1 MMVAGRY
8 RLGHSLGVGG
18 MGRVWL
24 AEDEV
29 LRRPVAI
36 KEVTIPAGLSDDERK
51 ELRLRTLREARAAGR
66 VSHPNVV
73 QIYDVIHGEE
83 QPWIVMEYVP
93 ARSLLQLIEEHGPL
107 PVAQVAQIGLAIL
120 SALAAANR
128 AGVLHRDIKPSNVL
142 VGDDGR
148 VVLTD
153 FGSAVL
159 DDNDSTITKAGLVL
173 GSPEYIAPERAR
185 TGVSTPESDLW
196 SLGATLYA
204 AAEGRPPFHRP
215 TVMATLA
222 AVATRRPD
230 PMRQGTAL
238 RPVINGLL
246 KKDPAVRMSAFD
258 TERRLHRLAGPAS
271 TALESEVPAV
281 PPAEQRRRLRLAV
294 ASVTALAAIGGLV
307 VVTQAPHS
315 TPDARWAATTGGTH
329 SAGRPAREQ
338 PLPADLIWWHD
349 QDGFIIPM
357 PTGWRAV
364 REGSTGVFFRDPDGP
379 RTLRVHAWNPPATD
393 PVVALTREE
402 ARTTLAN
409 YHRLRIQVL
418 PNGQGAEWEYTFT
431 GTTGEMHG
439 LERGFVVDGHAY
451 LIQWRIPVSAWLASL
466 TEYTAIV
473 DGFHR

>member
-1 MMVAGRY
+1 VQVAVVMVAGRY
-8 RLGHSLGVGG
+8 RLDHSLGVGG

-24 AEDEV
+24 AHDEV
-29 LRRPVAI
+29 LQREVAI
-36 KEVTIPAGLSDDERK
+36 KEVALPAGLSDDERE

-73 QIYDVIHGEE
+73 QIYDVVHGGE

-93 ARSLLQLIEEHGPL
+93 ARSLLQLIEEQGPL
-107 PVAQVAQIGLAIL
+107 PVPQVALIGLAIL

-128 AGVLHRDIKPSNVL
+128 AGVLHRDVKPSNVL

-185 TGVSTPESDLW
+185 TGISTPESDLW

-215 TVMATLA
+215 SVLATLA
-222 AVATRRPD
+222 AVATQRPH
-230 PMRQGTAL
+230 PIRQGTAL
-238 RPVINGLL
+238 KPVISGLL
-246 KKDPAVRMSAFD
+246 KKDPATRMSAFD
-258 TERRLHRLAGPAS
+258 TERRLARLAG
-271 TALESEVPAV
+271 LESEVPAV
-281 PPAEQRRRLRLAV
+281 PAVQRRRVRLAV
-294 ASVTALAAIGGLV
+294 ASVTALAAIGGLIV
-307 VVTQAPHS
+307 VVQAPHP
-315 TPDARWAATTGGTH
+315 TPDARWAATTGDTH
-329 SAGRPAREQ
+329 SSGRPAREQ
-338 PLPADLIWWHD
+338 PLPATLTWWHD

-418 PNGQGAEWEYTFT
+418 PNGQGAEWEYTYT
-431 GTTGEMHG
+431 GATGEMHG

-466 TEYTAIV
+466 TDYTAIV